1 MQIFLA
7 RAVVLEKDSI
17 EERETRHAGSKFFH
31 RRHSPGVDRVSF
43 SNVVVLCLRPL
54 KKGGEETRGTFLHLF
69 SPPSFYVEEKKNS
82 LYEQHLLIPLLHED
96 LVELSIARK
105 N

>member
-31 RRHSPGVDRVSF
+31 RRHSPGADRVSF

-54 KKGGEETRGTFLHLF
+54 KKGEETRGTFLHLF
-69 SPPSFYVEEKKNS
+69 SPPSFYVEEKKTPCTSN
-82 LYEQHLLIPLLHED
+82 IF
-96 LVELSIARK
+96 
-105 N
+105 

>member
-54 KKGGEETRGTFLHLF
+54 KKEKKHGGHYFLHLF
-69 SPPSFYVEEKKNS
+69 SPPSFYVEEKKTPCTSN
-82 LYEQHLLIPLLHED
+82 IF
-96 LVELSIARK
+96 
-105 N
+105 